1 MFSFML
7 NGINKK
13 LVDLK
18 DQSMGVSFVQK
29 GLTLVELLV
38 SIVIIGII
46 TAVLFFAFPGIFG
59 KVDGTELVQDSRK
72 LETAV
77 LQGTFANDKRTVP
90 GVKVTPTE
98 TLSTKFKDKE
108 GKWSEGSVALN
119 FGSDLDSA
127 RVIEAVADSIGVV
140 GFNGKDL
147 AALLAPIDP
156 AKVGKVAGR
165 VDSKKY
171 FVVLNKNQV
180 FKEKALDDYSAY
192 KDELAGRVI
201 SLDTLIDADGNYF
214 NGSFEIKSDT
224 MEKYVKNIKDVNKG
238 EVFSTPD
245 GTGTD
250 KDTPV
255 KPI

>member
-7 NGINKK
+7 NGIKKK

-59 KVDGTELVQDSRK
+59 KVDGTELIQDSRK

-90 GVKVTPTE
+90 GAGVTPTA
-98 TLSTKFKDKE
+98 TLATKFTGNTGEWGTGGLKFE
-108 GKWSEGSVALN
+108 
-119 FGSDLDSA
+119 SDLDAA
-127 RVIEAVADSIGVV
+127 RVIEAVADSIGVD

-147 AALLAPIDP
+147 AALLAPIDT

-165 VDSKKY
+165 VDSKEY

-180 FKEKALDDYSAY
+180 FKEEALDAYSNY

-201 SLDTLIDADGNYF
+201 SLETLIDADGNYF

-224 MEKYVKNIKDVNKG
+224 MEDYVSGIANTADVDA
-238 EVFSTPD
+238 VFTTPD
-245 GTGTD
+245 GTDT
-250 KDTPV
+250 DTPV
-255 KPI
+255 VTP

>member
-7 NGINKK
+7 NGIKKK

-90 GVKVTPTE
+90 GVTVTPTA
-98 TLSTKFKDKE
+98 TLDTKFTNNTGE
-108 GKWSEGSVALN
+108 WGTGGLE
-119 FGSDLDSA
+119 FESDLDAA
-127 RVIEAVADSIGVV
+127 RVIEAVADSIGVD
-140 GFNGKDL
+140 GFEGKDL
-147 AALLAPIDP
+147 AALLAPIDTT
-156 AKVGKVAGR
+156 KVGKVAGR
-165 VDSKKY
+165 VDSKEY

-180 FKEKALDDYSAY
+180 FKEGALDAYSNY

-201 SLDTLIDADGNYF
+201 SLETLIDADGNYF

-224 MEKYVKNIKDVNKG
+224 MEGYVNSIKEANIG
-238 EVFSTPD
+238 TVFTDPD
-245 GTGTD
+245 GTV
-250 KDTPV
+250 TPST
-255 KPI
+255 P